1 MSKKHHVCYLTG
13 VLCFV
18 LAAALPLWIGCTKS
32 QPREADGEAASL
44 GGSCDTPTAVEA
56 YKEDMKNARSE
67 EENTDDAVPAETVGD
82 DVELPG
88 ADGQIKVVA
97 PGTSFDKVVQSAK
110 IVVID
115 FNATWCGPCR
125 KLGPYLERMAES
137 YKSDGVSFCSVDIDQ
152 HRELVEE
159 LDIPSIPDVRIYL
172 DGNPVDKV
180 VGCEPIDLMDKI
192 DATIKNAK

>member
-1 MSKKHHVCYLTG
+1 MSKKHDVCYLTG
-13 VLCFV
+13 VLCFA
-18 LAAALPLWIGCTKS
+18 LAAALPLWVGCSKS
-32 QPREADGEAASL
+32 QPRETESNAAAS
-44 GGSCDTPTAVEA
+44 GGTCDTLTAVEA
-56 YKEDMKNARSE
+56 YKEDMKNAHAAKDA
-67 EENTDDAVPAETVGD
+67 DDAVPAETAD
-82 DVELPG
+82 ADVELPG

-97 PGTSFDKVVQSAK
+97 PGTSFDKVIRSAK
-110 IVVID
+110 IVVVD

-137 YKSDGVSFCSVDIDQ
+137 YKSDGVSFFSVDIDQ

-180 VGCEPIDLMDKI
+180 VGCEPIDLMEKI
-192 DATIKNAK
+192 DAVIKNAK

>member
-125 KLGPYLERMAES
+125 
-137 YKSDGVSFCSVDIDQ
+137 
-152 HRELVEE
+152 ELVEE